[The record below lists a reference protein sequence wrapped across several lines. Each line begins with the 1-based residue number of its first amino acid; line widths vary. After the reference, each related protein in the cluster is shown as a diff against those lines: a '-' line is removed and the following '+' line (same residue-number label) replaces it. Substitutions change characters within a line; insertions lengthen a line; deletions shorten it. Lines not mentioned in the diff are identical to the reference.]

1 MKYLLIIM
9 LCISAHLLYAK
20 QADSA
25 RVYFEISSSTLS
37 KAAKQTL
44 DSLIYNDIVTKGR
57 KVGLVGYADNTGT
70 DTINNPLS
78 LERAR
83 AVAAYLQYMGI
94 DTADIEL
101 VTGKGAIKRNTQQSQ
116 PTDRRVDIIPGGF
129 KVNDPKVPKA
139 ATISSDIASLQ
150 KLTTIEKGQKVSLNN
165 IIFLAGTPVILEK
178 SYPVLQALTKTLKE
192 NPNIKIRIEGH
203 VCCYHKD
210 IKPSKYPYSRYTQN
224 ILNDQE
230 RVEQTLSDNR
240 AYEVKKYLMKH
251 GIDPDRLSCKG
262 FGTTV
267 PLYEP
272 DGKTMNDDKN
282 RRVEIR
288 ITDK

>member
-1 MKYLLIIM
+1 MRYLFILLI
-9 LCISAHLLYAK
+9 CSAIHNTYAQK
-20 QADSA
+20 ADTFHVFFPVA
-25 RVYFEISSSTLS
+25 ASTLS
-37 KAAKQTL
+37 ANGKQTL
-44 DSLIYNDIVTKGR
+44 DSLLYNDIITKGR
-57 KVGLVGYADNTGT
+57 KVGLIGYADNTGT
-70 DTINNPLS
+70 DSINNPLS
-78 LERAR
+78 LERAKT
-83 AVAAYLQYMGI
+83 VANYLQYMGI
-94 DTADIEL
+94 DTTDIEL
-101 VTGKGAIKRNTQQSQ
+101 VTGKGAIKRNSQQSY
-116 PTDRRVDIIPGGF
+116 PADRRVDIIPGGF
-129 KVNDPKVPKA
+129 KKKA
-139 ATISSDIASLQ
+139 VVTPSDITAIQQLATIG
-150 KLTTIEKGQKVSLNN
+150 KGQKVSLNN

-203 VCCYHKD
+203 VCCFHGD
-210 IKPSKYPYSRYTQN
+210 VKPPKYPYSKYTQR

-230 RVEQTLSDNR
+230 RIEQTLSDDR

-272 DGKTMNDDKN
+272 DGKTMNADLN

-288 ITDK
+288 IMDK